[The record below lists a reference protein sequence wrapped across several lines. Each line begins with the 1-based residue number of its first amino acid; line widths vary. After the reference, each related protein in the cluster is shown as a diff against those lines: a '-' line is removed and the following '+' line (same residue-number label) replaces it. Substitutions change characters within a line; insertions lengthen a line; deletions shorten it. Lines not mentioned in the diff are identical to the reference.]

1 MGRKGK
7 LKTSMTVQE
16 SVDGVKKH
24 LNLSHVRL
32 ASTPGNFTFK
42 RSDFVLLLTTHSF
55 ED

>member
-32 ASTPGNFTFK
+32 ASTPGNFTNHSLE
-42 RSDFVLLLTTHSF
+42 RSLSYSPEFSMF
-55 ED
+55 